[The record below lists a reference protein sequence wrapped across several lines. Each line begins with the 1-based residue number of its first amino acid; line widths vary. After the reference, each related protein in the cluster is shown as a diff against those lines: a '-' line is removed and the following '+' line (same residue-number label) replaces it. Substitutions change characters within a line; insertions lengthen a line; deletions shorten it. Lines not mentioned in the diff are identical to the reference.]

1 MHTSTEWKK
10 DGASSL
16 KELLGKWLCL
26 LYALVYAG
34 FIFINVASPQFMG
47 IDVGSLN
54 VAIVYGFGLI
64 LFAMILAF
72 IYNQVSTHAE
82 ELLNQPEEREEKTA

>member
-10 DGASSL
+10 DSASSL

-26 LYALVYAG
+26 LYAFVYAG

-54 VAIVYGFGLI
+54 VAIVYGLGLI

-72 IYNQVSTHAE
+72 MYIEVSTHAE
-82 ELLNQPEEREEKTA
+82 ELLNQPEDKEEKTA

>member
-1 MHTSTEWKK
+1 
-10 DGASSL
+10 
-16 KELLGKWLCL
+16 
-26 LYALVYAG
+26 
-34 FIFINVASPQFMG
+34 MG

-82 ELLNQPEEREEKTA
+82 ELLNQPEDREENKA